1 MEDYNITIKK
11 LKKLKK
17 VGDNTTIVIRV
28 IKKEGKIIW
37 LRDDITL
44 IKLDNINE
52 FINLSNFINIYQQQ
66 INKE

>member
-52 FINLSNFINIYQQQ
+52 FINLSNFINIY
-66 INKE
+66 